1 MNDCILVLLVASHDI
16 SDRQMAAIRL
26 LQNQTCIPVCQG

>member
-1 MNDCILVLLVASHDI
+1 MNARILVLLVASHVTC
-16 SDRQMAAIRL
+16 DRQMAAIKL